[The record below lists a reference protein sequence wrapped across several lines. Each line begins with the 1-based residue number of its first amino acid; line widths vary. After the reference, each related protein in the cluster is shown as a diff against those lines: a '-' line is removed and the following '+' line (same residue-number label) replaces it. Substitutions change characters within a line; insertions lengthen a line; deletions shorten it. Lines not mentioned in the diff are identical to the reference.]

1 MISDVMESQKIN
13 FIASVRED
21 RIDDIELIAGRLKD
35 LGCII
40 ENVLVFSG
48 VITGSAATGVSLSDL
63 KIDGIKNVEP
73 DRKVKA
79 INKSPG
85 IKK

>member
-1 MISDVMESQKIN
+1 MISNEMKNLKIN
-13 FIASVRED
+13 FIASVNED
-21 RIDDIELIAGRLKD
+21 RIDDIDAIAKRLKD

-40 ENVLVFSG
+40 DNVLSFSG
-48 VITGSAATGVSLSDL
+48 VITGSTSSNISLTDL

-73 DRKVKA
+73 DRQVKA
-79 INKSPG
+79 ITKLTG